1 MGDVHYIPLADVTA
15 TAIAAILD
23 NTRSEIRGADQLK
36 DREWRALRDE
46 LAKGF
51 LEMVR
56 EDHLP
61 GFALDPDTIRIPEE
75 AFRNAITEWP
85 TRPTPRSADVR
96 GGEQVI
102 EALAA
107 SIEAASE
114 AAQAAALAASEALD
128 RANSSKADVREFG
141 RRLDEKVTER
151 AKRKAKVTF
160 GYGPGDRIISGTT
173 EDGKTIVVDYE
184 PSSGR
189 VIGAH
194 EA

>member
-1 MGDVHYIPLADVTA
+1 MGDIHYIPLADLSA

-23 NTRSEIRGADQLK
+23 NARSDSRGADQLK

-46 LAKGF
+46 LAKGC

-61 GFALDPDTIRIPEE
+61 GFALDPDTIRIPPR
-75 AFRNAITEWP
+75 AEWA
-85 TRPTPRSADVR
+85 TRSTPRSADVR
-96 GGEQVI
+96 GGEQVM